1 MALIQN
7 GRLTVASLGDSVCTI
22 VRKDRSWSKLSE
34 EHTTSRQDEQLRILN
49 SNGGFILKGKVR
61 GELAVTR
68 AFGNI
73 ELKNLII
80 SEPECVQ
87 TYLTAKDDLL
97 ILSTDGLYRSLTQD
111 HVVNRVRILRA
122 QGKSLA

>member
-1 MALIQN
+1 M
-7 GRLTVASLGDSVCTI
+7 
-22 VRKDRSWSKLSE
+22 
-34 EHTTSRQDEQLRILN
+34 N
-49 SNGGFILKGKVR
+49 STGGFILKGTVR
-61 GELAVTR
+61 GELSVTL
-68 AFGNI
+68 AFGNK

-80 SEPECVQ
+80 SEPECHW

-111 HVVNRVRILRA
+111 HVVNRVRILRG